1 MKRYKCPSCDT
12 PESYSYEE
20 SSCNVEGC
28 AYNKYLDYPEV
39 TRGSI
44 VAKKVREKC
53 NNLPNIERERNLL
66 LARALIR
73 MGEEK

>member
-28 AYNKYLDYPEV
+28 AYNKYLDYPEE
-39 TRGSI
+39 TWGSK
-44 VAKKVREKC
+44 VAREIRERC
-53 NNLPNIERERNLL
+53 NKLHDRERNIL
-66 LARALIR
+66 LAKALIR
-73 MGEEK
+73 IGEGIK